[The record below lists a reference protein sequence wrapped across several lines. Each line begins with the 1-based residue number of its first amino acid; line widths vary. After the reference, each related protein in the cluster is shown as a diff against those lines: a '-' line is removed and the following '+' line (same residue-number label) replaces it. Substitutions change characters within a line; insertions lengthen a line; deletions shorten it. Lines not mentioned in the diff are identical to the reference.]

1 MIRHTA
7 KPASWVLPVLLV
19 LGGAGC
25 RKDAPES
32 SVVVYTSVDEVFAR
46 EVLSRFE
53 ERTGRKL
60 AIVFDSEAGKTTGL
74 VQKLRTEAQRPRADV
89 FWSSEIFNTILLAR
103 EGLLEAYDSPAAAD
117 IPPRY
122 RDDEHRWTATA
133 LRARVLAFDTKTAT
147 AVRTADPAAV
157 HTADPAAVHTADPTA
172 DPAAVHTADPTAG
185 GLPERWEELGEPRF
199 AGGLA
204 YANPLFGTTRGHV
217 AAMFALWGEERGRA
231 FLVGL
236 KGGGAMMLDGNSTV
250 VRAVMDGRA
259 RFCAT
264 DSDDVL
270 VARRQAPSLEML
282 YPDLGDGGTLLI
294 PCTVAIVRGGPNL
307 DGARALVDF
316 LVSPEVERM
325 LAKSDSGNIPVRTS
339 LREELGLRLPPETKL
354 SFDAVA
360 DAMPAAV
367 AAVEDVLIR

>member
-1 MIRHTA
+1 
-7 KPASWVLPVLLV
+7 
-19 LGGAGC
+19 
-25 RKDAPES
+25 
-32 SVVVYTSVDEVFAR
+32 
-46 EVLSRFE
+46 
-53 ERTGRKL
+53 
-60 AIVFDSEAGKTTGL
+60 
-74 VQKLRTEAQRPRADV
+74 
-89 FWSSEIFNTILLAR
+89 
-103 EGLLEAYDSPAAAD
+103 
-117 IPPRY
+117 
-122 RDDEHRWTATA
+122 
-133 LRARVLAFDTKTAT
+133 
-147 AVRTADPAAV
+147 
-157 HTADPAAVHTADPTA
+157 
-172 DPAAVHTADPTAG
+172 
-185 GLPERWEELGEPRF
+185 
-199 AGGLA
+199 
-204 YANPLFGTTRGHV
+204 
-217 AAMFALWGEERGRA
+217 MFALWGEERGRA

-339 LREELGLRLPPETKL
+339 LREELGLHLPPETKL